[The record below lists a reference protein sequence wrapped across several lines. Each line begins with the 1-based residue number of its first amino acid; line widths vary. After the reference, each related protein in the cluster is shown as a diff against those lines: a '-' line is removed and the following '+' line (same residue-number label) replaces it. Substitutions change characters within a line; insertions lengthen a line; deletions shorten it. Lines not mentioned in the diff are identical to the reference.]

1 MGYGAGVKLA
11 AGPVYYSSLRSGGQG
26 IRAKLGIPVGLA
38 VAPNLESNV
47 TLHTLLYGFR
57 GRILDE
63 EGEPVLTRS
72 GVFKAVEYAQNLF
85 EDAGSPEQ
93 LAWGSSGNVRAMLSR
108 KTSCTIN
115 AISLSRAAEKQDPE
129 IAKKILLYPPL
140 QGPGGIVAVPHV
152 TTFTT
157 LWDLTQTPQRR

>member
-26 IRAKLGIPVGLA
+26 IRAKLGIPVALA
-38 VAPNLESNV
+38 LAPNLESNV
-47 TLHTLLYGFR
+47 TWHTLLYGFR
-57 GRILDE
+57 GGILDE

-129 IAKKILLYPPL
+129 IANKMLLYPPL
-140 QGPGGIVAVPHV
+140 KGPGVILAIPHLPYFPALSP
-152 TTFTT
+152 FTHHHH
-157 LWDLTQTPQRR
+157 